1 MEAGRD
7 RIIPLAQDVLSISKA
22 QLLVGVRFLDRALYE
37 LKPVPV
43 DEVPMATDGRYLF
56 FDPMKLLLAYRRD
69 QGYPVRAWAH
79 MLMHCLYRHMFVG
92 LGVDRRLWD
101 LACDMAAEEILRE
114 LNIRQLQGTSGRV
127 ARLDALDA
135 VRNHVKTMTA
145 EHIYRH
151 LLDDPPAEETLQGW
165 EEIFSMDDHEL
176 WHIPSVR
183 VKLRAAVSGGES
195 KEKSDSQQDDDKER
209 DGSGESE
216 DRQDGN
222 GSNPDGNGESQ
233 SQDQSQN
240 QSDQT
245 GESMLSDMWK
255 EISERIQMDLET
267 FAKQQGTSAGG
278 MLQSLRSVN
287 RERCDYRQFLRKFA
301 SRTEVM
307 RLSPDEYDYVF
318 YTYGL
323 SLYEDMPL
331 VEPLEYREDKRIREF
346 VIAIDTSGSVRGEQV
361 QKFLQKTFTI
371 LKQEE
376 TFDRKF
382 KLHIIQCDA
391 EIQEDVEIST
401 QEDFDRYI
409 QSMKIRG
416 LGGTDFRPV
425 FERVEQLRMQKK
437 FRNLKGLI
445 YFTDGYG
452 TFPEKQP
459 DYLTAFVFVDQDYQD
474 VRVPPWAI
482 KLLMETEELDE
493 DRL

>member
-1 MEAGRD
+1 MD
-7 RIIPLAQDVLSISKA
+7 RIIPLAQDVLSIAKA
-22 QLLVGVRFLDRALYE
+22 QLLVGIRFLDRALYE

-43 DEVPMATDGRYLF
+43 DLVPLATDGRYMY
-56 FDPMKLLLAYRRD
+56 FDPMKMLMAYRRD
-69 QGYPVRAWAH
+69 QGYPVRVWAH
-79 MLMHCLYRHMFVG
+79 MLMHCLYRHMFVSR
-92 LGVDRRLWD
+92 GVDHRMWD
-101 LACDMAAEEILRE
+101 LACDMAVEEVLRE
-114 LNIRQLQGTSGRV
+114 LNIRQLQGINGRV

-135 VRNHVKTMTA
+135 IRKNVKTMTA

-165 EEIFSMDDHEL
+165 EEAFSLDDHKL
-176 WHIPSVR
+176 WYVPSFCL
-183 VKLRAAVSGGES
+183 KLRTVAIGDGS
-195 KEKSDSQQDDDKER
+195 KKDNESQQNDGEKR

-216 DRQDGN
+216 DQQDGN
-222 GSNPDGNGESQ
+222 GENQNGGGRGQEGDDENQ
-233 SQDQSQN
+233 SQDQSG
-240 QSDQT
+240 QT
-245 GESMLSDMWK
+245 GESMLSEMWK

-267 FAKQQGTSAGG
+267 FAKQQGNSAGG
-278 MLQSLRSVN
+278 MLQSLRSIN

-307 RLSPDEYDYVF
+307 RLSPDEFDYVF

-323 SLYEDMPL
+323 SLYDDMPL

-346 VIAIDTSGSVRGEQV
+346 VIAIDTSGSVKGKQV

-391 EIQEDVEIST
+391 AIQEDVEINT
-401 QEDFDRYI
+401 QDDFDRYI
-409 QSMKIRG
+409 QTMNIRG

-425 FERVEQLRMQKK
+425 FEHVEQLRVQKK
-437 FRNLKGLI
+437 LRNLKGLI

-459 DYLTAFVFVDQDYQD
+459 DYLTAFIFVDQDFQN

-493 DRL
+493 DQT